1 MHIATY
7 FPLRYLPIV
16 LCGMG
21 ISLFTLLFLFITY
34 PATCEQLAL
43 LSGGAFTC
51 GLGPG
56 VYLLGFGIALSIIV
70 WVYLLYSA
78 LMSSLE
84 YSWEH

>member
-21 ISLFTLLFLFITY
+21 VSLFTLLFLFVTY
-34 PATCEQLAL
+34 PATCAQLAL

-56 VYLLGFGIALSIIV
+56 VYLLGFAIALSVIV
-70 WVYLLYSA
+70 WAYLLYSA